1 MSREEKAY
9 QAPYDDLAERSVLG
23 AMIINRE
30 AIDEASEILVSQDF
44 YSSNHQ
50 EIFLAI
56 LSLVQSGKA
65 VDYITLADELKQ
77 KGLLESMGGI
87 SYIAELASH
96 VSTVV
101 NVKEYAGIVKDKAVL
116 RKLISV
122 SSEINQRAYNGED
135 SQEIIGF
142 AEEEVY
148 AISQGQIHRG
158 LTPISESVLETVQRI
173 EELSMADSDITGVT
187 TGLRDLDKQLSGL
200 QKNDLIL
207 LAARPSMGKTALG
220 VNIGIAAADAGHNV
234 AIFSLEMS
242 KMQLVQRIL
251 SHSSDIELQDIIRGN
266 IDNWD
271 NLAMTMEYV
280 SNLGIYM
287 DDTSGI
293 SLSEL
298 RSKCRRLSSS
308 EGLDL
313 IIIDYL
319 QLMTTDG
326 NQQNRQQEISDISRG
341 LKGLA
346 MDLNCPVIALSQ
358 LSRAPELRSDHR
370 PIMSDLRESG
380 AIEQDA
386 DVVLMLYRDEY
397 YHEDTESPGITEV
410 IITKHRNGPTGTVE
424 LYFDK
429 TKAKFITIQHDY

>member
-1 MSREEKAY
+1 MQEEDKAFT
-9 QAPYDDLAERSVLG
+9 APYDDLAERSVLG

-30 AIDEASEILVSQDF
+30 AIDDASEILVSQDF

-50 EIFLAI
+50 EIFTAI
-56 LSLVQSGKA
+56 LSLVQQGKA

-77 KGLLESMGGI
+77 KGLLESMGGL

-96 VSTVV
+96 VSHVA
-101 NVKEYAGIVKDKAVL
+101 NVKEYGQIVKDKAVL

-122 SSEINQRAYNGED
+122 SGEISQRAYETED
-135 SQEIIGF
+135 SQEIIEY
-142 AEEEVY
+142 AEREIY
-148 AISQGQIHRG
+148 NISQDRIHRG
-158 LTPISESVLETVQRI
+158 LTPISDTVIETVKRI
-173 EELSMADSDITGVT
+173 EELSMSDSEITGVT

-220 VNIGIAAADAGHNV
+220 VNMGIAAADAGHNV

-251 SHSSDIELQDIIRGN
+251 SHSSDLELQDIIRGN
-266 IDNWD
+266 ISNWD

-280 SNLGIYM
+280 SDLGIYM

-326 NQQNRQQEISDISRG
+326 SQQNRQQEISEISRG
-341 LKGLA
+341 LKSLA

-397 YHEDTESPGITEV
+397 YHEDTEQPGITEV